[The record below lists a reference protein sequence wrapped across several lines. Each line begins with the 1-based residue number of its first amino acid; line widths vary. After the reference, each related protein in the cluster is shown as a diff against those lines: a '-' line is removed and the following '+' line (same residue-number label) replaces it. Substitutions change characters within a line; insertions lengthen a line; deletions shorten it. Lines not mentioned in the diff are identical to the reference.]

1 VIVLN
6 GGSSSGKTS
15 IGRCMQALLP
25 GSWLL
30 LGVDNLIEAL
40 PTEHERGKSPIVFES
55 TGRVTV
61 GPGRAV
67 FEDLGGSPSSI
78 DVVRLDVTESGCPAE
93 AIEKVAEKFGRLDV
107 LINTRARILAAARAT
122 IIESGYHAASLEQ
135 VAIAAGVTRVT
146 VYRQYGNK
154 RGLLEALADDLAERS
169 DVVALADAADRHSD
183 ALMALTELVAA
194 LARLWS
200 VDPAL
205 MRRLVGLSAVDPE
218 VAVVIASREDW
229 RRQRVR
235 ALTARLVNQRVVR
248 LPFNP

>member
-1 VIVLN
+1 MREVSPRLCLSPPVASRWDLAERYLRIS
-6 GGSSSGKTS
+6 GGRPRASLSSRGDRKSG
-15 IGRCMQALLP
+15 R
-25 GSWLL
+25 
-30 LGVDNLIEAL
+30 E
-40 PTEHERGKSPIVFES
+40 
-55 TGRVTV
+55 
-61 GPGRAV
+61 
-67 FEDLGGSPSSI
+67 
-78 DVVRLDVTESGCPAE
+78 VRSA
-93 AIEKVAEKFGRLDV
+93 RRV

-248 LPFNP
+248 LPFNPSTAAACIDAATSFATFDTLTEQIGLERDRLVDVVINLLSSVINLSRE